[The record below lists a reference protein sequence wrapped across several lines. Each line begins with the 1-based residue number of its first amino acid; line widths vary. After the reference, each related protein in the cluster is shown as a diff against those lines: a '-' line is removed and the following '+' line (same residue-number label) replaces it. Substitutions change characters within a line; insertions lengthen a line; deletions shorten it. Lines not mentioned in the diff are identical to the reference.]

1 MANDRVIFEVITTS
15 KGTKVVQ
22 QQTDKLAA
30 SVDRADQS
38 TRNLNKSQD
47 QNYGRQ
53 KQGVIQTANS
63 TKNFSK
69 LSQTIGGGSS
79 GLVGAYATLAAN
91 VFAASAAFNFLRASA
106 RFDVL
111 SDGITELGNQSG
123 RTLSIMADRL
133 RDVTG
138 EAISVEES
146 FRSAALGISGGFG
159 EEELAGLAKIA
170 KGASIALGRDLGDAF
185 DRLTRGAIK
194 LEPEILDELGI
205 MVRLDEAVDN
215 YATVLGKS
223 ATSLTQLERRQAF
236 MNAILEQ
243 GEIKF
248 GAIAEKVDTNPYD
261 RLAAA
266 FADLTRQIGKII
278 NVGITPFVEGLA
290 SNIGFLIAGSLL
302 LASTFAKQMVPSLL
316 QGGKAA
322 EAQSQAFAQLAR
334 DKKEAAAQQLPK
346 ESAGIGLS
354 KIGNVE
360 TQKELNAIR
369 KSNGQLR
376 VRDSL
381 IQQLKRSQKSL
392 QTQVKTGS
400 NFGRD
405 LNNAEIAQKRTK
417 INLID
422 AEIARLK
429 SLQALQ
435 AGGGRL
441 GAQAESADLRG
452 MVQGDIGAILDEGA
466 QRTPLQSVKA
476 IPKDFKAITDSARTA
491 NNMFRDFTTQQA
503 LAGNAVSTTSKAMFR
518 LKLAGTAAAGGIRVL
533 GAAFLNAIP
542 LIGQLIFAVSLLVQG
557 FKFLTKNEGL
567 EKFKSSLED
576 LEKVLEGVKGKTEE
590 FNRVNAQVK
599 DPFQRLVAGYTVA
612 SGLIDETVT
621 KLEETLKLQAEIDK
635 NTGDL
640 IFGLVFSQ
648 EQGSERLKDSLK
660 LINDTLGQDLVFN
673 AQVDIDIG
681 KNLVGDKKELLDSP
695 IFQTLAQLRQGPQ
708 IIQDVLNSKLDLTEV
723 IKTGDVDKILAAIRT
738 GLIDTRD
745 AMKDVGPAL
754 VDLQN
759 EFKNTENVV
768 GNFFQKAFPKTKFD
782 EVAKQ
787 LSSTT
792 NSFNSAIK
800 ELGTSMGQGGEAFIQ
815 NMDLTNVSNDLA
827 GQFAQ
832 AVSGAGTNLESLIPQ
847 NLLSA
852 DDDLVANLKER
863 EDLVKVVADAEKAV
877 ADENKDGISANKILL
892 AVKKNQLALLD
903 KEIEGNKTNVT
914 LKAQAILALDKE
926 FDTLQ
931 KNARVTATLN
941 KAAQNRIKLL
951 KGATKFSSA
960 LNFTL
965 LEQNKINKRN
975 KKDLVDQIAVFRKR
989 ADALDEGSA
998 DRAQIE
1004 AFILQ
1009 LTIQKDQAEENILDK
1024 FEIQLQ
1030 LKKASF
1036 KILQEELKIEKE
1048 RAAAVLQNAK
1058 NELAILQYKR
1068 TGSTDLDPEQTFK
1081 AEVQAAKDKRDLA
1094 IQEVNLRMAMLD
1106 VEASIIQA
1114 RLQAT
1119 AAEIKDKDPQGAA
1132 LLEKAGREV
1141 VANTTKA
1148 RNALQASLTT
1158 ISSSFEAEI
1167 TNAMVKSLSGANT
1180 AQAVANV
1187 QTLITERGA
1196 NAFNKVVEDAAS
1208 AMYSKSI
1215 EAGLS
1220 EENSQIMANIARKDA
1235 EAATGEGS
1243 ASEARNKAEQLTL
1256 GDAQSMLGP
1265 QIEALSKLGPEGE
1278 LVAAATAGIMNIAG
1292 AFSVLGDTGAS
1303 AGQKAAAGMQVLS
1316 QINNIMQAQAKA
1328 QQAQIEQQ
1336 INAEKKRDGKSQESL
1351 QKIAAM
1357 EKKKEA
1363 IARKAFE
1370 RNKKMQIASAIV
1382 DTASAV
1388 VGALGMKPSGPW
1400 NIPLAMMFGA
1410 LGMAQVAII
1419 QKQQFQGGASDVPSV
1434 SNTALTIGQRSNSVD
1449 VSERATGGELAYLR
1463 GGKGV
1468 GTNANNFTPGAAMG
1482 RKGYAMGDTGITVG
1496 ERGPEVIAASQP
1508 IDVTPNYA
1516 LGGGETNVNFNISA
1530 VDGASVQNMLN
1541 EQQGNIIS
1549 MIRQA
1554 ANDNGEGFLE
1564 SVDSDVY
1571 GGGG

>member
-22 QQTDKLAA
+22 QQTDKLAS

-38 TRNLNKSQD
+38 TRNLNKSQE

-91 VFAASAAFNFLRASA
+91 VFAASAAFNFLRSSA

-111 SDGITELGNQSG
+111 TDGITELGNQSG
-123 RTLSIMADRL
+123 RTLSVMADQL
-133 RDVTG
+133 REITG

-159 EEELAGLAKIA
+159 AEELGGLAKIA

-261 RLAAA
+261 RLGAA
-266 FADLTRQIGKII
+266 FADLTRQIGKIL
-278 NVGITPFVEGLA
+278 NVGITPFVELLA
-290 SNIGFLIAGSLL
+290 NNMGILIASSLL

-322 EAQSQAFAQLAR
+322 QIKAASLAQLAR
-334 DKKEAAAQQLPK
+334 ETKQAAIAQLK
-346 ESAGIGLS
+346 LDAAGIGDKGVGSKNTSKELKAIERS
-354 KIGNVE
+354 NGEMKVSNKLIGNLRRSKKLLENQEAKMQAAGSKFSQKEITDQQTKIANTEARIAQLVRLQGAQVTAFTASSGEVGADLRSMQSEDIGGILDEQAGRTPLESLKGIPGDFKKIGESTKAAKLEYKNFLDE
-360 TQKELNAIR
+360 QAKGTKGTGKASRLFANLKFNAI
-369 KSNGQLR
+369 
-376 VRDSL
+376 
-381 IQQLKRSQKSL
+381 
-392 QTQVKTGS
+392 
-400 NFGRD
+400 
-405 LNNAEIAQKRTK
+405 A
-417 INLID
+417 
-422 AEIARLK
+422 
-429 SLQALQ
+429 
-435 AGGGRL
+435 AGGG
-441 GAQAESADLRG
+441 
-452 MVQGDIGAILDEGA
+452 V
-466 QRTPLQSVKA
+466 
-476 IPKDFKAITDSARTA
+476 
-491 NNMFRDFTTQQA
+491 
-503 LAGNAVSTTSKAMFR
+503 
-518 LKLAGTAAAGGIRVL
+518 RVL

-542 LIGQLIFAVSLLVQG
+542 VIGQIIFAVGLATQA
-557 FKFLTKNEGL
+557 FKWFTKNEPM
-567 EKFKSSLED
+567 EKLNKSLEELD
-576 LEKVLEGVKGKTEE
+576 EILKGVTGKTEE
-590 FNRVNAQVK
+590 FNRVNTQVK

-612 SGLIDETVT
+612 SGLIDETVS
-621 KLEETLKLQAEIDK
+621 KLEEALKLQRELDAQNPGFEIPTAPADPIEEA
-635 NTGDL
+635 L
-640 IFGLVFSQ
+640 A
-648 EQGSERLKDSLK
+648 K
-660 LINDTLGQDLVFN
+660 LEARNQKLSDTLGVEIPVTFAAKNADDLEESPVF
-673 AQVDIDIG
+673 
-681 KNLVGDKKELLDSP
+681 K
-695 IFQTLAQLRQGPQ
+695 TLAELREGPQ
-708 IIQDVLNSKLDLTEV
+708 IVQDVLNSKLDLAELVKNGAPTEE
-723 IKTGDVDKILAAIRT
+723 ILSAIT
-738 GLIDTRD
+738 TALKETKEDLKDT
-745 AMKDVGPAL
+745 GPAL
-754 VDLQN
+754 ADLQS
-759 EFKNTENVV
+759 EFKNTENVLSD
-768 GNFFQKAFPKTKFD
+768 FFNKAFPKTKFD
-782 EVAKQ
+782 EIAKQ
-787 LSSTT
+787 FVSLT
-792 NSFNSAIK
+792 NSFDTAVQKIGKS
-800 ELGTSMGQGGEAFIQ
+800 LGEEGSEFFE
-815 NMDLTNVSNDLA
+815 NMDLTNVS
-827 GQFAQ
+827 
-832 AVSGAGTNLESLIPQ
+832 
-847 NLLSA
+847 
-852 DDDLVANLKER
+852 DDLVKQFAEATSGVGSNVESL
-863 EDLVKVVADAEKAV
+863 LTGGVADADSDLLSSMQARDSLQESMNEKMQELEGATVQRATQLEKELTSMQKSLGVLEDNV
-877 ADENKDGISANKILL
+877 ATDRIRATEKGKQI
-892 AVKKNQLALLD
+892 ALL
-903 KEIEGNKTNVT
+903 KT
-914 LKAQAILALDKE
+914 E
-926 FDTLQ
+926 FNTLQ
-931 KNARVTATLN
+931 KNARATASLN
-941 KAAQNRIKLL
+941 KADSERIKKLKEASKFQGALEFSLL
-951 KGATKFSSA
+951 T
-960 LNFTL
+960 
-965 LEQNKINKRN
+965 QNKINERN
-975 KKDLVDQIAVFRKR
+975 RDQLTNEITVLQKR
-989 ADALDEGSA
+989 ADTKKKEGNE
-998 DRAQIE
+998 DAQ
-1004 AFILQ
+1004 LQ
-1009 LTIQKDQAEENILDK
+1009 AYINSLIVQRDQAEDSIKDK
-1024 FEIQLQ
+1024 LEIQLE
-1030 LKKASF
+1030 LKQAAF
-1036 KILQEELKIEKE
+1036 KIGQEELKIEKE
-1048 RAAAVLQNAK
+1048 RAAAILSNAK

-1068 TGSTDLDPEQTFK
+1068 TGSTDLDPEQSFK
-1081 AEVQAAKDKRDLA
+1081 MEVQAAKDKRDMALTE
-1094 IQEVNLRMAMLD
+1094 INLRMAMLD
-1106 VEASIIQA
+1106 VEASIVQA
-1114 RLQAT
+1114 RLKAT
-1119 AAEIKDKDPQGAA
+1119 AAEIKDTDPAGAA
-1132 LLEKAGREV
+1132 LLEQAGKDV
-1141 VANTTKA
+1141 VANTGKA
-1148 RNALQASLTT
+1148 RAALQASITN

-1180 AQAVANV
+1180 VQAVANV
-1187 QTLITERGA
+1187 QTLIAERGA
-1196 NAFNKVVEDAAS
+1196 NAYNKVIEDAGAKAYNAAIERGEGEAQAKYNSEQAMKSSAVIDSAETAESEAS
-1208 AMYSKSI
+1208 A
-1215 EAGLS
+1215 
-1220 EENSQIMANIARKDA
+1220 
-1235 EAATGEGS
+1235 
-1243 ASEARNKAEQLTL
+1243 LTL
-1256 GDAQSMLGP
+1256 GDASSMLGP

-1292 AFSVLGDTGAS
+1292 AFSVLGDSGAS

-1328 QQAQIEQQ
+1328 QQAQIDQQ

-1419 QKQQFQGGASDVPSV
+1419 QKQQFQGGSSDVPSV

-1463 GGKGV
+1463 GGQGS

-1541 EQQGNIIS
+1541 EQQGNIIA

>member
-22 QQTDKLAA
+22 QQTDKLAS
-30 SVDRADQS
+30 SVERADRS
-38 TRNLNKSQD
+38 TRSLTGSQD

-133 RDVTG
+133 REVTG
-138 EAISVEES
+138 EAISVEEA

-266 FADLTRQIGKII
+266 FADLTRNIGGFLNIAI
-278 NVGITPFVEGLA
+278 VPFVEGLA
-290 SNIGFLIAGSLL
+290 NNMGMLIGAALL

-322 EAQSQAFAQLAR
+322 QQQSEKMAQLAR
-334 DKKEAAAQQLPK
+334 DKRAVAAQRLP
-346 ESAGIGLS
+346 ELSAEVGLS
-354 KIGNVE
+354 KVGNVE
-360 TQKELNAIR
+360 SQKELNAMR
-369 KSNGQLR
+369 KSNGQMK
-376 VRDSL
+376 VRKSL
-381 IQQLKRSQKSL
+381 IDQLKRSRAALAQ
-392 QTQVKTGS
+392 QVKTETA
-400 NFGRD
+400 FGVK
-405 LNNAEIAQKRTK
+405 LEAQQITQKKAKIALLDEELKRL
-417 INLID
+417 NLINATQIGGSRAQIS
-422 AEIARLK
+422 AE
-429 SLQALQ
+429 
-435 AGGGRL
+435 
-441 GAQAESADLRG
+441 GADIRG
-452 MVQGDIGAILDEGA
+452 MVQEDIGGILDEGA
-466 QRTPLQSVKA
+466 QRTPMQSIKA
-476 IPKDFKAITDSARTA
+476 IPKDMKKIGVSVNAARETFK
-491 NNMFRDFTTQQA
+491 DFTQQQGKMGNSVGKGAKA
-503 LAGNAVSTTSKAMFR
+503 LFT

-542 LIGQLIFAVSLLVQG
+542 IIGQAIFAFSLLKQ
-557 FKFLTKNEGL
+557 FLQFLTKNEAVENL
-567 EKFKSSLED
+567 KKSLED
-576 LEKVLEGVKGKTEE
+576 LDTVLKGVTEKTEE

-612 SGLIDETVT
+612 SGLIDETIT
-621 KLEETLKLQAEIDK
+621 KLDEALKKQAEVDAQAATGFTVPTSSADPIDQAIAKIDAANQSIAETLGLEVPVNFKVAQQE
-635 NTGDL
+635 DL
-640 IFGLVFSQ
+640 N
-648 EQGSERLKDSLK
+648 E
-660 LINDTLGQDLVFN
+660 
-673 AQVDIDIG
+673 
-681 KNLVGDKKELLDSP
+681 SP
-695 IFQTLAQLRQGPQ
+695 IFKTLAELRNGPQ
-708 IIQDVLNSKLDLTEV
+708 IVQDVLNNKLDLNELVQNGASTEE
-723 IKTGDVDKILAAIRT
+723 ILTAINTALKETRT
-738 GLIDTRD
+738 DL
-745 AMKDVGPAL
+745 KDVGPAL

-787 LSSTT
+787 FSSTT

-800 ELGTSMGQGGEAFIQ
+800 ELGKGMGEGGDAFLE
-815 NMDLTNVSNDLA
+815 NMDLTNVSDDLA
-827 GQFAQ
+827 KQFAQ
-832 AVSGAGTNLESLIPQ
+832 ATAGAGKNLESLIPQ
-847 NLLSA
+847 NLVEA
-852 DDDLVANLKER
+852 DDKLLASLKER
-863 EDLVKVVADAEKAV
+863 DDIQATITDREKQMLTANEIQAGFLEKELRKLYEKLGVTEDEIA
-877 ADENKDGISANKILL
+877 ANKLL
-892 AVKKNQLALLD
+892 TTEKGKQIVALNQ
-903 KEIEGNKTNVT
+903 
-914 LKAQAILALDKE
+914 E
-926 FDTLQ
+926 FNNLQ
-931 KNARVTATLN
+931 KNARITATLN

-965 LEQNKINKRN
+965 LEQNKINTRN
-975 KKDLVDQIAVFRKR
+975 KNDLEDQIAVFRKR
-989 ADALDEGSA
+989 ADALDEGGA
-998 DRAQIE
+998 ERAQLE

-1024 FEIQLQ
+1024 FEMQLQ
-1030 LKKASF
+1030 LKQASF

-1048 RAAAVLQNAK
+1048 RAAAILSNAK
-1058 NELAILQYKR
+1058 NELQILNYKR

-1243 ASEARNKAEQLTL
+1243 ASEARNKAQELTL

-1292 AFSVLGDTGAS
+1292 AFAILGDSGAS
-1303 AGQKAAAGMQVLS
+1303 AGQKAAAGMQVLG

-1328 QQAQIEQQ
+1328 QQAQIDQQ

-1419 QKQQFQGGASDVPSV
+1419 QKQQFQGGSSDVPSV

-1449 VSERATGGELAYLR
+1449 VAEKATGGELAYLR

-1496 ERGPEVIAASQP
+1496 ERGPEVITPAQP
-1508 IDVTPNYA
+1508 IDITPNFA

-1541 EQQGNIIS
+1541 EQQGNIIA